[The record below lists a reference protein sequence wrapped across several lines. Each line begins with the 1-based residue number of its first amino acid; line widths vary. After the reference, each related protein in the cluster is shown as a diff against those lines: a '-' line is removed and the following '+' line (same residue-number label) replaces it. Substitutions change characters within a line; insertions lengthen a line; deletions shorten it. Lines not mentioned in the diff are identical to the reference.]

1 MRYHSWRNT
10 LLLAA
15 AAFALAT
22 AAASCG
28 SDEPGGA
35 SVPGDACYDFV
46 TYYGSAVEGSKFT
59 MQTGP
64 DSPMITYTSPYL
76 LHRDSTL
83 GDGDRMIILYKRAD
97 DALPYTDGPID
108 LYGYR
113 QLDNK
118 PQVIVHSDTAWA
130 SEPIKVTSM
139 ARTGHYINA
148 QLQLSG
154 ATAHTPFTLMMQA
167 DYICLASK
175 KPVFFIT
182 YHPVQP
188 GENYFTGYASFDI
201 AKSWSLPS
209 VEAVEIRYM
218 SPEGMKSE
226 IFHKQSQDS
235 EQQ

>member
-1 MRYHSWRNT
+1 MMHYHRLNT
-10 LLLAA
+10 LKLAV
-15 AAFALAT
+15 AAFALGA
-22 AAASCG
+22 AAASCSG
-28 SDEPGGA
+28 DNSFTPA
-35 SVPGDACYDFV
+35 VPSDACYDFV

-64 DSPMITYTSPYL
+64 DSPLITYTSPYVL
-76 LHRDSTL
+76 RPDSTL
-83 GDGDRMIILYKRAD
+83 GNGDRMIILYKRTD
-97 DALPYTDGPID
+97 DAMPYTDGPID

-113 QLDNK
+113 VLDNK

-130 SEPIKVTSM
+130 SEPIKIVSM

-154 ATAHTPFTLMMQA
+154 ATAHTPFSLMMQA

-201 AKSWSLPS
+201 AKSWTLPT

-218 SPEGMKSE
+218 SPDGMKSE
-226 IFHKQSQDS
+226 IFYKHPQDP
-235 EQQ
+235 EQ